1 MKKVTLHTI
10 PHESRTT
17 PLALYKYQT
26 CICLISVLR
35 DSRNI
40 LKLNIRATEDGN
52 AKFHKGKRRKMRP
65 VKLRCK

>member
-17 PLALYKYQT
+17 PLVLYKAA
-26 CICLISVLR
+26 CLISVFR
-35 DSRNI
+35 DSHNI
-40 LKLNIRATEDGN
+40 LKLNIRATEEGN